1 MLESINPCVDH
12 IQKLITCTFF
22 LIACFSTGFF
32 NPWEIFS
39 FNIKCDNIALHPTS
53 FLFIYFILIYF
64 LAISIHHKC
73 GYPTLSMF
81 NLHLVPLYRFG
92 DQLIKPPKKV
102 GKFSM
107 VECES
112 NL

>member
-1 MLESINPCVDH
+1 M
-12 IQKLITCTFF
+12 
-22 LIACFSTGFF
+22 GFF
-32 NPWEIFS
+32 KQWEIFS

-53 FLFIYFILIYF
+53 FLFFFIF
-64 LAISIHHKC
+64 LFFVIPIHHKC

-81 NLHLVPLYRFG
+81 NFHLVPIYGFG

-102 GKFSM
+102 GKVSM

-112 NL
+112 NP